1 MYFSKLCFQKV
12 LCVCYMEYFMYSS
25 MFCQLNRIFYIIEFF
40 CLQYLN
46 LTVMLSNLF
55 VQWQACKSLGITF
68 NAVSDNALQMFS
80 SKTSSAISAG
90 TWCNSIVALLLYW
103 ELATTLRSNCMIL
116 ISLLIVS
123 YWLWVKTILK
133 FIDIYKSKNML

>member
-1 MYFSKLCFQKV
+1 
-12 LCVCYMEYFMYSS
+12 
-25 MFCQLNRIFYIIEFF
+25 
-40 CLQYLN
+40 
-46 LTVMLSNLF
+46 MLSNLF

-103 ELATTLRSNCMIL
+103 ELATTLHSNCMIL
-116 ISLLIVS
+116 EWAFLYS
-123 YWLWVKTILK
+123 
-133 FIDIYKSKNML
+133 